1 VNQRLAAQ
9 ACILPERYKV
19 TRRCPKSSDLAA
31 SSCALSAN
39 RSNTSSKAGSI
50 PLADLREALAAQAEN
65 VYIRRN

>member
-1 VNQRLAAQ
+1 
-9 ACILPERYKV
+9 
-19 TRRCPKSSDLAA
+19 LAA